1 MAGPGPGPGRRG
13 DRAWDPVT
21 VAASRPSEFTV
32 KLTVLG
38 VRRPAPCSDSESAL
52 ARVTAAAKPGPASNL
67 ACECRLRPGTVGLR
81 PAAYSA
87 LAAAA

>member
-1 MAGPGPGPGRRG
+1 VAGPGPGPGRRG

-21 VAASRPSEFTV
+21 VAASQPSEFTV

-52 ARVTAAAKPGPASNL
+52 ARVTAKPGPPSNL